1 MSKKFDAHTHTHT
14 HTHNEVLLSGKK
26 NEFFPFATTWMDL
39 EGVMLSEIDREKQI
53 SYDSIHV

>member
-1 MSKKFDAHTHTHT
+1 MHTHTHT

-26 NEFFPFATTWMDL
+26 NEFFPFAATWMDL